1 MLSNSLIE
9 LDRQHLIHPLASPRG
24 HERSGVRILASAKG
38 ATLTDSE
45 GHRLLDGF
53 AGLWC
58 VNAGYGH
65 ESIVEAA
72 AEQMRRLPY
81 ATGYFDMGSE
91 PAIRLAAELAERAP
105 GDLDHV
111 YFTLGGSDAVDST
124 IRFIR
129 YYNHARG
136 TPQKDQ
142 FISLAQ
148 GFHGSSTAGAG
159 LTALPAFHAGFG
171 VPFDWQHKIASHYVY
186 RNPVGQDPQAII
198 AASVAE
204 LRARVEELGADR
216 VAAFYAEPIQ
226 GSGGVLVPPPG
237 WMKAMAETCREM
249 DILFIADEVIT
260 AFGRTG
266 PLFASE
272 DEGIVP
278 DFITVA
284 KGLTSGY
291 APLGAVLMADHV
303 YQVIAD
309 GAGEALIG
317 HGYTYSGHPVS
328 AAVGLAVLRLY
339 EEGGLLENGRRA
351 GERLLAGLHGLSD
364 HPLVG
369 DVRGRG
375 MLAAIELVT
384 DKAAKTPL
392 PAAAEASRRIFDRAY
407 RNGLIVRAFANGA
420 IGFAPPLCCTLEEI
434 DGMIARTRR
443 VLDETLDDP
452 DVRAAMTGA

>member
-1 MLSNSLIE
+1 
-9 LDRQHLIHPLASPRG
+9 
-24 HERSGVRILASAKG
+24 
-38 ATLTDSE
+38 
-45 GHRLLDGF
+45 
-53 AGLWC
+53 
-58 VNAGYGH
+58 
-65 ESIVEAA
+65 
-72 AEQMRRLPY
+72 
-81 ATGYFDMGSE
+81 
-91 PAIRLAAELAERAP
+91 
-105 GDLDHV
+105 
-111 YFTLGGSDAVDST
+111 
-124 IRFIR
+124 
-129 YYNHARG
+129 
-136 TPQKDQ
+136 
-142 FISLAQ
+142 
-148 GFHGSSTAGAG
+148 
-159 LTALPAFHAGFG
+159 
-171 VPFDWQHKIASHYVY
+171 
-186 RNPVGQDPQAII
+186 
-198 AASVAE
+198 
-204 LRARVEELGADR
+204 
-216 VAAFYAEPIQ
+216 
-226 GSGGVLVPPPG
+226 
-237 WMKAMAETCREM
+237 MKAMAETCREM

-266 PLFASE
+266 PLFACE

-339 EEGGLLENGRRA
+339 EEGGLLENGRKA
-351 GERLLAGLHGLSD
+351 GARLMAGLNGLAD

-407 RNGLIVRAFANGA
+407 RAGLIVRAFGNGA

-434 DGMIARTRR
+434 DEMIARTRR

-452 DVRAAMTGA
+452 DVRSAMTGA